1 MMIGVASRRL
11 TAAGLAAAV
20 WIGVSVGATAA
31 RADDKI
37 RILCPTWSGY
47 APVFVAQ
54 DLGYFKKLGIDVD
67 IKFEDERPNVMAA
80 MDRKD
85 IEMDMRTVG
94 EYQGKPRD
102 AKTPGVIIGTIDE
115 SLGGDGV
122 IAPGDITS
130 VEQLK
135 GKTVASEPNIPGR
148 LLLQLELKKKGMTLS
163 DLDVKQIAT
172 ADTVAVFA
180 DPSISAVV
188 SYQPNLSQ
196 AIDKIK
202 QRNPHLLI
210 SSAQYPGI
218 IVDVIIVRQDDLKA
232 NPEKYKKFMIGIFKA
247 IDYFK
252 TNKADFVKLSAP
264 HFNLT
269 PEEFAASIEGSLEY
283 TGYQQT
289 AGYFGKLG
297 APGSLYK
304 VFDEVMQLNLENG
317 AADHNLKSAE
327 QIDSSIVSGIT
338 EADLK

>member
-1 MMIGVASRRL
+1 MHTGMGLRRVAKVMF
-11 TAAGLAAAV
+11 AVGMWAGLCAAA
-20 WIGVSVGATAA
+20 TEA
-31 RADDKI
+31 RADSTI

-54 DLGYFKKLGIDVD
+54 DLGYFKALGIDVS

-80 MDRKD
+80 MARGD

-102 AKTPGVIIGTIDE
+102 SKTPGVIIGTIDQ

-172 ADTVAVFA
+172 ADTVAVFT

-196 AIDKIK
+196 ALDKVK
-202 QRNPHLLI
+202 QRKPHILI

-218 IVDVIIVRQDDLKA
+218 ILDVIIVRQDDLKA
-232 NPEKYKKFMIGIFKA
+232 NPEKYKKYMIGLFKA
-247 IDYFK
+247 IEYFK
-252 TNKADFVKLSAP
+252 TNKADFIKLAAP
-264 HFNLT
+264 HFNLS

-283 TGYQQT
+283 TGYKET
-289 AGYFGKLG
+289 AAYFGKPG
-297 APGSLYK
+297 AAGSLSK
-304 VFDEVMQLNLENG
+304 IFDEVMQLNLENG
-317 AADHNLKSAE
+317 AADHDLKGAD
-327 QIDSSIVSGIT
+327 QIDSSIVAGIS

>member
-1 MMIGVASRRL
+1 MHMGIGFRQLAGV
-11 TAAGLAAAV
+11 GLAVALLA
-20 WIGVSVGATAA
+20 GVSMTTTAA
-31 RADDKI
+31 RADEKI
-37 RILCPTWSGY
+37 RLLCPTWSGY

-54 DLGYFKKLGIDVD
+54 DLGYFKALGIDVD
-67 IKFEDERPNVMAA
+67 IKFEDERANVMAA
-80 MDRKD
+80 MDRGD
-85 IEMDMRTVG
+85 IEMEMRTVG

-102 AKTPGVIIGTIDE
+102 AKTPGIIIGTIDE
-115 SLGGDGV
+115 LLGGDGV

-135 GKTVASEPNIPGR
+135 GKTIASEPNIPGR
-148 LLLQLELKKKGMTLS
+148 LLLQLELKKKGLTLD

-202 QRNPHLLI
+202 QRKPHLLI

-252 TNKADFVKLSAP
+252 TNKQDFIKLSAP

-269 PEEFAASIEGSLEY
+269 PEEFAASIDGSLDY
-283 TGYQQT
+283 TGYKQT
-289 AGYFGKLG
+289 AGYFGKPG
-297 APGSLYK
+297 SPGSLYK

-317 AADHNLKSAE
+317 AADHDLKSAE
-327 QIDSSIVSGIT
+327 QMDSSIMAGIT

>member
-1 MMIGVASRRL
+1 MHMTKNVRRVVG
-11 TAAGLAAAV
+11 AGFAMALGISVSLA
-20 WIGVSVGATAA
+20 ATAA
-31 RADDKI
+31 RADETI

-54 DLGYFKKLGIDVD
+54 DLGYFKKLGIDVN

-80 MDRKD
+80 MARGD

-102 AKTPGVIIGTIDE
+102 AKTPGVIIGTIDQ

-122 IAPGDITS
+122 IAPGEITS

-148 LLLQLELKKKGMTLS
+148 LLLQMELKKKGMTLA
-163 DLDVKQIAT
+163 DLEVKQIAT
-172 ADTVAVFA
+172 ADTVAIFT
-180 DPSISAVV
+180 DPSIAAVV

-196 AIDKIK
+196 AIDKVPGRK
-202 QRNPHLLI
+202 PHVLV

-252 TNKADFVKLSAP
+252 TNKADFIKLAAP
-264 HFNLT
+264 HFNLS
-269 PEEFAASIEGSLEY
+269 PEDFAASIEGSLDY
-283 TGYQQT
+283 TGHKET
-289 AGYFGKLG
+289 AGYFGKPG
-297 APGSLYK
+297 APGTLYGI
-304 VFDEVMQLNLENG
+304 FDEVMQLNLENG
-317 AADHNLKSAE
+317 AAENKLKAAD
-327 QIDSSIVSGIT
+327 QIDNSIIAGIT

>member
-1 MMIGVASRRL
+1 MTMHIGVGFRRL
-11 TAAGLAAAV
+11 AGVGLAVALWTSASIAAV
-20 WIGVSVGATAA
+20 Q
-31 RADDKI
+31 ADEKI

-54 DLGYFKKLGIDVD
+54 ELGYFKALGIDVE
-67 IKFEDERPNVMAA
+67 IKFEDERANVMAA
-80 MDRKD
+80 MARGD
-85 IEMDMRTVG
+85 IDMDMRTVG

-122 IAPGDITS
+122 IAPGDITA

-148 LLLQLELKKKGMTLS
+148 LLLQMALKKKGLTLA

-172 ADTVAVFA
+172 ADTVAVFS

-202 QRNPHLLI
+202 QRNPHLLV
-210 SSAQYPGI
+210 SSAQFPGI
-218 IVDVIIVRQDDLKA
+218 IVDVIIVRQEELKA

-247 IDYFK
+247 IDYFNS
-252 TNKADFVKLSAP
+252 NKADFIKLAAP

-269 PEEFAASIEGSLEY
+269 PDEFAASIEGSLEY
-283 TGYQQT
+283 TGYKQT
-289 AGYFGKLG
+289 EGYFGKPG

-317 AADHNLKSAE
+317 AADHTLKSAE
-327 QIDSSIVSGIT
+327 QIDSAIVSGIT

>member
-1 MMIGVASRRL
+1 MHMAIGFRRFAGIGLAVALWAGVSL
-11 TAAGLAAAV
+11 ASTAAQ
-20 WIGVSVGATAA
+20 
-31 RADDKI
+31 ADEKI

-54 DLGYFKKLGIDVD
+54 ELGYFKKLGIDVEM
-67 IKFEDERPNVMAA
+67 KFEDERANVMAA

-85 IEMDMRTVG
+85 IEVDMRTVG

-148 LLLQLELKKKGMTLS
+148 LLLQMALKAKGMTLA

-188 SYQPNLSQ
+188 SYQPNISQ
-196 AIDKIK
+196 ALDKIK
-202 QRNPHLLI
+202 QRNPHVLL

-218 IVDVIIVRQDDLKA
+218 IVDVIIARQDDLKA

-252 TNKADFVKLSAP
+252 TNKADFIKLAAP

-269 PEEFAASIEGSLEY
+269 PEEFAASIDGSLEY
-283 TGYQQT
+283 TGYTQT
-289 AGYFGKLG
+289 AGYFGKPG
-297 APGSLYK
+297 APGSLYN
-304 VFDEVMQLNLENG
+304 VFGEVMKLNLENG
-317 AADHNLKSAE
+317 AADHDLKAAE
-327 QIDSSIVSGIT
+327 QIDNSIVSGIT